1 MDAVPQTAKHVA
13 HGLLVLTACLG
24 QRHPVVPILI
34 LLRDENE
41 LPYAQL
47 THFLVAEVEAPKW
60 QFSSRK

>member
-34 LLRDENE
+34 LLRDENA

-47 THFLVAEVEAPKW
+47 TCFLVAEVEAPKW

>member
-24 QRHPVVPILI
+24 QRHNVVPILI
-34 LLRDENE
+34 LLRDENV

-47 THFLVAEVEAPKW
+47 TCFVVAEVEAPKW